1 MLIQKITIDVVT
13 NEQKGNYEPDLQ
25 ITICF
30 PVVDT
35 TVKSQGEHLSFIGEK
50 RLKQFTLLMNFIK
63 DITARVRD
71 LNAEIEERR
80 C

>member
-1 MLIQKITIDVVT
+1 MLVQKITIDVIT
-13 NEQKGNYEPDLQ
+13 NEEKGSYEPDLQ

-50 RLKQFTLLMNFIK
+50 RLKQFTLFSCL
-63 DITARVRD
+63 
-71 LNAEIEERR
+71 L
-80 C
+80 